1 MVVRHNTIDN
11 TYLVYDEEERWLI
24 LEVSE
29 DHKRG
34 CLEVTQCLEVTN
46 YGRKEVAVQTIFSPQ
61 FNLEVEI
68 EKPEDKDFE
77 RVIIKTGYDTVSWK
91 HCDDPIIIQ

>member
-1 MVVRHNTIDN
+1 MVVKHNTIDN
-11 TYLVYDEEERWLI
+11 TYLVYNEEERWLA

-29 DHKRG
+29 NHERG
-34 CLEVTQCLEVTN
+34 CLEVTH
-46 YGRKEVAVQTIFSPQ
+46 YGREEVAVQTIFSPQ

-77 RVIIKTGYDTVSWK
+77 RVIIRTGYDTVSWE
-91 HCDDPIIIQ
+91 HCDDPMIVQ

>member
-1 MVVRHNTIDN
+1 MVVKHNTIDN

-29 DHKRG
+29 NHKRG
-34 CLEVTQCLEVTN
+34 CLEVTH
-46 YGRKEVAVQTIFSPQ
+46 YGREEVAVQTIFSPQ

-77 RVIIKTGYDTVSWK
+77 RVVIRTGYDTVSWE
-91 HCDDPIIIQ
+91 HCDDPIIVQ